1 HVFGETYWRLAC
13 AAVAAS
19 ALLAGAGVLV
29 GAVHGWRGAL
39 LLGMSLAFAT
49 VPAELPLAARAA
61 LALGTRALA
70 RHGLLVRRVA
80 AADALATVSVVVT
93 DKTGTL
99 TRSRLVVSSLVA
111 VSADPAAACGL
122 AVEVLT
128 PEAAQ
133 LSERSAAL
141 ATPLYAAWALSVD
154 PLEARPLA
162 QRVAA
167 IQAQGL
173 IQTQPQTWGQGHK
186 GHRGHQTQGRRQ
198 GRPIEPVRGFGKDFL
213 NSAVLSS
220 LPAAAG
226 DDDDDNNIDA
236 QKQLPRDP
244 DTGSVPVL
252 AITDAISALCN
263 CLSEPTGELPFDA
276 ALRVSARTRTAAAPP
291 ASFARR
297 RPNDT
302 GDGSSANNVF
312 AAKHWTV
319 IKGAPEALVP
329 QCTRVWRAAAAG
341 DDVLPAPLLADDICA
356 GRVAGIDAMPAALA
370 QTIARSAATLA
381 AGGSRVI
388 AYALAITD
396 EPLYAPVEAAP
407 AAATTLDVE
416 DAAHPLLLPLPSDL
430 VFVGAFA
437 FFDPPQ
443 REARPVVQEC
453 QDAGIRVILA
463 TGDHPSTA
471 LSVASAVGI
480 VESHNYHHNS
490 RAAERLPPPIPPPL
504 PQS

>member
-1 HVFGETYWRLAC
+1 
-13 AAVAAS
+13 
-19 ALLAGAGVLV
+19 
-29 GAVHGWRGAL
+29 
-39 LLGMSLAFAT
+39 
-49 VPAELPLAARAA
+49 
-61 LALGTRALA
+61 
-70 RHGLLVRRVA
+70 
-80 AADALATVSVVVT
+80 
-93 DKTGTL
+93 
-99 TRSRLVVSSLVA
+99 
-111 VSADPAAACGL
+111 
-122 AVEVLT
+122 
-128 PEAAQ
+128 
-133 LSERSAAL
+133 
-141 ATPLYAAWALSVD
+141 
-154 PLEARPLA
+154 ARPLA

-173 IQTQPQTWGQGHK
+173 IQTQPQTWGHQAHQ
-186 GHRGHQTQGRRQ
+186 GHRGHQTQGRQ

-220 LPAAAG
+220 LPAAG
-226 DDDDDNNIDA
+226 DDDNDIDA

-252 AITDAISALCN
+252 AIVDAISAVCN

-297 RPNDT
+297 RSD
-302 GDGSSANNVF
+302 GKDDGSSANSSGG

-329 QCTRVWRAAAAG
+329 QCTRVWRAAAAAAAG
-341 DDVLPAPLLADDICA
+341 DDALPAPLLADDIRA
-356 GRVAGIDAMPAALA
+356 GRIAGIDAMPAALA

-396 EPLYAPVEAAP
+396 EPLYAPIDAAP
-407 AAATTLDVE
+407 AAATTTLDVE
-416 DAAHPLLLPLPSDL
+416 GAAHPLLPLPSDL

-480 VESHNYHHNS
+480 VESHNHHYNS
-490 RAAERLPPPIPPPL
+490 RAAERLPPPMPPQPPL
-504 PQS
+504 SYDALGSSNTGVVAAEVHAVTGEMVQRSLALGSFD

>member
-1 HVFGETYWRLAC
+1 
-13 AAVAAS
+13 
-19 ALLAGAGVLV
+19 
-29 GAVHGWRGAL
+29 
-39 LLGMSLAFAT
+39 
-49 VPAELPLAARAA
+49 LAA
-61 LALGTRALA
+61 
-70 RHGLLVRRVA
+70 
-80 AADALATVSVVVT
+80 VSVVVT

-111 VSADPAAACGL
+111 VSADPAAAACGL

-173 IQTQPQTWGQGHK
+173 IQTQPQTWGQGHQAHQ
-186 GHRGHQTQGRRQ
+186 GHRGHQTHQGRRQ

-213 NSAVLSS
+213 NSAVLNS
-220 LPAAAG
+220 LPSAAG
-226 DDDDDNNIDA
+226 DDDIDDIDA

-297 RPNDT
+297 RPNGN

-312 AAKHWTV
+312 AAAKHWTV

-329 QCTRVWRAAAAG
+329 QCTRVWHAAASG
-341 DDVLPAPLLADDICA
+341 DDVLPAPLLAEDIRA

-396 EPLYAPVEAAP
+396 EPLYAPVDAAP

-416 DAAHPLLLPLPSDL
+416 DAAHPLLPLPSDL

-480 VESHNYHHNS
+480 VESHNYHHHNS
-490 RAAERLPPPIPPPL
+490 RAAERLPPPAPPPPL
-504 PQS
+504 SYGALGSSNTGVVAAAEVHAVTGEMVQRSLALGS